1 MNTEPQTQNAT
12 CMEVTSV
19 NSTQSTPAAT
29 ALVTPT
35 RGPWVINGEG
45 GIVARIHYFGEAA
58 IYVTA
63 PTTSA
68 FDGNA
73 AERATADA
81 HLIAAAPDLR
91 DALVQLLRCVS
102 HGGHIYIYGS
112 SAEAQE
118 LSIACAKA
126 NIALATATGG
136 R

>member
-1 MNTEPQTQNAT
+1 M
-12 CMEVTSV
+12 
-19 NSTQSTPAAT
+19 NSTQSTTAT
-29 ALVTPT
+29 PALVTPT

-102 HGGHIYIYGS
+102 HGGVIYGS
-112 SAEAQE
+112 SAESQE
-118 LSIACAKA
+118 LSLACAKA
-126 NIALATATGG
+126 NIALAAAEG
-136 R
+136 RQ